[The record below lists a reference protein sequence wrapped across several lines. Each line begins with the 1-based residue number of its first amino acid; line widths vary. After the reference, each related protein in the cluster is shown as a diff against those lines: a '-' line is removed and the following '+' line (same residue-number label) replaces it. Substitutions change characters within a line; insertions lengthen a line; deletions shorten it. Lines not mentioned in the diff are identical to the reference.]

1 MSFFWPRLRIAGP
14 ATGHRQ
20 WPSAIA
26 TAAARP
32 HIPARKM
39 ATTSVLYVHR
49 RDAKA
54 LKTRLET
61 ESLLDKRFR
70 MIPSASD
77 AIVVLEN
84 NTTYHHHDGENDL
97 PVEGSAIDAIA
108 SGKCIA
114 VPVTD
119 ECIDRFEICVKEC
132 SNNNTPNNKDSW
144 ETYAVASGRQLCP
157 FSTSALGNQNHAR
170 LVQQTCDEIAEKD
183 KKRSS
188 QEATKSL
195 NLTNIQCVVVK
206 TLVDFY
212 AENMKKNNNSIEQE
226 ELTSIQKMIETT
238 VSSLSIR
245 TCPKKLEVMG
255 DDRTLVVPSTA
266 FLINEN
272 NETLSRE
279 FHQLLINIS
288 VDATGHYLT
297 MYKIQENL
305 WKNLANLYQSPRVVR
320 RGDIDPESG
329 VRESGHRILWPLPV
343 SITSSSSSSNEDAA
357 QYSNHGYTPRSTGP
371 DSPGWIAVTEHKI
384 SQSFDLTRVMFSRGN
399 VTEKKRFG
407 LLVQPDEYVLDMYAG
422 IGYYTL
428 PALIHGRAKHV
439 TACEWNPNA
448 VFALRHNLKAN
459 RVNDRATVLE
469 GDCRMT
475 LRTLKTTNQKDDNH
489 HYFDRISLGLLPSSE
504 GGWPIA
510 IECLNREKGGW
521 LHVHGNVPTTEREQ
535 WAHWLC
541 RSLISISKK
550 NDHSRDWHAVCVYI
564 ERVKSF
570 APKVD
575 HYVADVFVGPLH
587 SPHLC
592 NHSDANTTGV
602 LNAGVF
608 TATLMDVC
616 APSCALDTEGVLHQE
631 WMMESK

>member
-1 MSFFWPRLRIAGP
+1 
-14 ATGHRQ
+14 
-20 WPSAIA
+20 
-26 TAAARP
+26 
-32 HIPARKM
+32 M

-49 RDAKA
+49 HDAKT
-54 LKTRLET
+54 LKSRLET

-70 MIPSASD
+70 MIPSASG
-77 AIVVLEN
+77 AVVVMEN
-84 NTTYHHHDGENDL
+84 YSTHHHDGENDL
-97 PVEGSAIDAIA
+97 PMEGGAIDAIS

-114 VPVTD
+114 VPVT
-119 ECIDRFEICVKEC
+119 EACIDRFEIYVNEC
-132 SNNNTPNNKDSW
+132 NNNDKSPKDSW
-144 ETYAVASGRQLCP
+144 ETYAVGSGRQLCP
-157 FSTSALGNQNHAR
+157 FSTSSLGNQNHAITSR
-170 LVQQTCDEIAEKD
+170 LVQQTCDEVAKMG
-183 KKRSS
+183 KK
-188 QEATKSL
+188 QNHQAATKPFK
-195 NLTNIQCVVVK
+195 LTNIQYVLMK
-206 TLVDFY
+206 TLVDYYY
-212 AENMKKNNNSIEQE
+212 AENTKKNSNSSERD
-226 ELTSIQKMIETT
+226 ELTSFQTMVETT
-238 VSSLSIR
+238 VSSLSIK

-272 NETLSRE
+272 NETTSTE
-279 FHQLLINIS
+279 FHQLLVNICS
-288 VDATGHYLT
+288 DATNHYHT
-297 MYKIQENL
+297 IHKIQENL
-305 WKNLANLYQSPRVVR
+305 WKNLASLYHSPRVVR

-329 VRESGHRILWPLPV
+329 VRESRHRILWPLPA
-343 SITSSSSSSNEDAA
+343 SITSSPSSYTTAH
-357 QYSNHGYTPRSTGP
+357 YINHGYIPQLTGP
-371 DSPGWIAVTEHKI
+371 DAPGWITVTEHKI
-384 SQSFDLTRVMFSRGN
+384 CQSFDLTRVMFSRGN

-407 LLVQPDEYVLDMYAG
+407 LLVQPNECVLDMYAG

-459 RVNDRATVLE
+459 RVDDRAVVLE
-469 GDCRMT
+469 GDCRLT
-475 LRTLKTTNQKDDNH
+475 LRATANHKDGNH
-489 HYFDRISLGLLPSSE
+489 HHFDRISLGLLPSSE

-510 IECLNREKGGW
+510 IECINREKGGW
-521 LHVHGNVPTTEREQ
+521 LHVHGNVPTAEREQ

-541 RSLISISKK
+541 RSLVSISKK
-550 NDHSRDWHAVCVYI
+550 NDHSRDWHALCVHI

-592 NHSDANTTGV
+592 NDGRIGQLKTTGV

-608 TATLMDVC
+608 TATPLDVS